1 MFGKLLSYSNDGDAY
16 NGVYGLINSSNNGN
30 EVCVISYF
38 VLLGFLY
45 FFVFFTQFFGLCT
58 QLDMYKCQQKIV

>member
-16 NGVYGLINSSNNGN
+16 NGDYGLINSSSNGD

-45 FFVFFTQFFGLCT
+45 FFGLCT

>member
-16 NGVYGLINSSNNGN
+16 NGDYGLIYCCNGD

-45 FFVFFTQFFGLCT
+45 LFVFFTQFFGLCT